1 MKIFGIRQK
10 KRFIFIFILIIS
22 GNALAN
28 DVLKKTDLNSKF
40 PIIKIINNQGNPF
53 TLKFDNFSKKNGYVI
68 NFWATWCVP
77 CKKELPDLNLLHL
90 KLIEHKIDVITV
102 SIDNK
107 RIEEQLVFL
116 SDNGASDLVSVFDKK
131 MALYKALN
139 LRGIPTTLLV
149 DRNGYIVSK
158 HEGILEWGKPRVIS
172 NILNLFN

>member
-1 MKIFGIRQK
+1 M
-10 KRFIFIFILIIS
+10 
-22 GNALAN
+22 
-28 DVLKKTDLNSKF
+28 
-40 PIIKIINNQGNPF
+40 
-53 TLKFDNFSKKNGYVI
+53 
-68 NFWATWCVP
+68 P

-131 MALYKALN
+131 MALYKALK

-158 HEGILEWGKPRVIS
+158 HLLIFITSKDIFRL
-172 NILNLFN
+172 

>member
-1 MKIFGIRQK
+1 MKMFGISK
-10 KRFIFIFILIIS
+10 KYISMFIFIWIIS

-40 PIIKIINNQGNPF
+40 PIIKIINNQGKPF
-53 TLKFDNFSKKNGYVI
+53 TLKFNNFSKKNGYVI

-90 KLIEHKIDVITV
+90 KLKQHKIDVITV

-107 RIEEQLVFL
+107 RIEEQMIFL
-116 SDNGASDLVSVFDKK
+116 SNNGASDLLSFFDKK

-139 LRGIPTTLLV
+139 LRGIPTTVLV
-149 DRNGYIVSK
+149 DRNGYIISK